1 MSSPFVES
9 TSRWL
14 RWKQRLLSA
23 ATVIILSVIIWCNL
37 PDSFRENVFRI
48 ADSKLSPE
56 GAYRVRYAEWL
67 VRYSAYLGGFDSKWQ
82 MFGLQSSFNCRY
94 IITAEYGDDENIVQQ
109 TLPLPRQ
116 SDRTTFQRKFVDF
129 KEAKFLLNI
138 YNDRLARETYARYL
152 ARQYPEYQGLPV
164 RSVSYTLVVQ
174 YILPPIVAVQQQQLL
189 ERDVQSDVIDTF
201 DVTSERSHVTGTV
214 VGLF

>member
-1 MSSPFVES
+1 MNSPSIEPGS
-9 TSRWL
+9 HWL
-14 RWKQRLLSA
+14 RWKQRLLSV
-23 ATVIILSVIIWCNL
+23 ATIIILSMIVWCNL
-37 PDSFRENVFRI
+37 PDSFHKHVFGI
-48 ADSKLSPE
+48 ADSHLSPY
-56 GAYRVRYAEWL
+56 GAYRVRFAEWL
-67 VRYSAYLGGFDSKWQ
+67 FRYTAHLGGFDSKWQ
-82 MFGLQSSFNCRY
+82 MYGGQSRFNWRY

-116 SDRTTFQRKFVDF
+116 SDRTAFQRKFVDF

-164 RSVSYTLVVQ
+164 RSISYTLAVQ

-189 ERDVQSDVIDTF
+189 EPDVQSEVIDTF
-201 DVTSERSHVTGTV
+201 DVTSERTHVTGTV
-214 VGLF
+214 AGLF

>member
-1 MSSPFVES
+1 MNSPFVES

-23 ATVIILSVIIWCNL
+23 TTVIILSVIIYCNL
-37 PDSFRENVFRI
+37 PESFHKNVFRI
-48 ADSKLSPE
+48 ADSRLSPE

-67 VRYSAYLGGFDSKWQ
+67 LRYAAHMSGFDSKWQ
-82 MFGLQSSFNCRY
+82 MYGLQSRFNWRY
-94 IITAEYGDDENIVQQ
+94 IITAEYGDAENIVQQ

-116 SDRTTFQRKFVDF
+116 SDRTTFQRKVVDF